1 MSRNVFAD
9 IIGHGGKYGYIGCER
24 ESGFGMRKSIRMTKK
39 KAAAAA
45 VAVITVALVLGGA
58 LFGKENTLYVKADG
72 RPVSISSC
80 TISGSD
86 VVCQLSAGS
95 VPSSDDGKYYIYA
108 DEVYQDGTA
117 GKVVATVNAGAS
129 VTASFPLNYNSA
141 DSNLSR
147 KFLVAVKRGGQM
159 VQVSNEHYI
168 TNPEAIASHTSPRK
182 DTGIKGILPDLT
194 KCSNGELQDLGIQ
207 QIVYN
212 MDLDEICVDAS
223 VPGAIPFAYNGQ
235 TYYFNGGRISN
246 FDSMIKSFNSYGI
259 QVTLVLLNSG
269 QGPYS
274 QDLIHPD
281 AHGAECPS
289 YAMNVA
295 NAAGVDH
302 LKAIAAFLGQHYSG
316 QTGCGQ
322 VDNWIIGNEVN
333 ARTSWWYTNSTS
345 LDYNVNLY
353 VKAFRIFYN
362 EMKSQN
368 ANLRIY
374 NSIDQEWNRKSN
386 PGSFLSKGYLDQ
398 FNYYM
403 VREGNIDWGLS
414 FHPYNSP
421 LYDPYAWNGPAVW
434 VGSTIT
440 TPYITMQNID
450 ILINYMH
457 QSQFLSPSGEVRSIS
472 IAEIGYTSSFGDDK
486 QEASIAYGYLKAASI
501 PDVDAFM
508 LFRQTDDAHEME
520 SHLALGLYDLSGN
533 KKPSYSIYKNL
544 GTANEGVAKARASEI
559 IGMDIDQM
567 ISQNIVWTRG
577 GNGVVQ

>member
-1 MSRNVFAD
+1 MSKD
-9 IIGHGGKYGYIGCER
+9 ER
-24 ESGFGMRKSIRMTKK
+24 EKSYKMKDNSWARRKRV
-39 KAAAAA
+39 AAA
-45 VAVITVALVLGGA
+45 VLTVAVTVVLTLSGA
-58 LFGKENTLYVKADG
+58 LFGKDNTLYVRADG
-72 RPVSISSC
+72 RPISISSC
-80 TISGSD
+80 TISGSN
-86 VVCQLSAGS
+86 VVCQLTASS
-95 VPSSDDGKYYIYA
+95 VVSSDDGKYYIYA

-117 GKVVATVNAGAS
+117 GKVVATVDAGTS

-168 TNPEAIASHTSPRK
+168 TNPEAIAAHTSPRK

-194 KCSNGELQDLGIQ
+194 RCSNGELQDLGIQ

-212 MDLDEICVDAS
+212 IDMDEICVDAS
-223 VPGAIPFAYNGQ
+223 VGGAIPFTYNGQ
-235 TYYFNGGRISN
+235 TYYFNGGRINS
-246 FDSMIKSFNSYGI
+246 FDSMIKTFNSYGM
-259 QVTLVLLNSG
+259 QVTLVLLNGG
-269 QGPYS
+269 QSPYA
-274 QDLIHPD
+274 QDLVHPAAQGGD
-281 AHGAECPS
+281 CPG
-289 YAMNVA
+289 YALNVA
-295 NAAGVDH
+295 DAAGTNH
-302 LKAIAAFLGQHYSG
+302 LKAVGAFLAQRYSG

-322 VDNWIIGNEVN
+322 VDNWIVGNEVN

-345 LDYNVNLY
+345 LDFNVNIY
-353 VKAFRIFYN
+353 AKAFRIIYN

-368 ANLRIY
+368 ANVRIY

-386 PGSFLSKGYLDQ
+386 PGSFLAKAYLDQ

-403 VREGNIDWGLS
+403 IREGNIDWGLS

-434 VGSTIT
+434 VGSGIT
-440 TPYITMQNID
+440 TPYITMQNLD

-457 QSQFLSPSGEVRSIS
+457 QSQFLSPSGQVRSIS
-472 IAEIGYTSSFGDDK
+472 IAEIGYTSSFGNEK
-486 QEASIAYGYLKAASI
+486 QEASIAYGYLKAASL

-520 SHLALGLYDLSGN
+520 SHLAMGLYDLNGN
-533 KKPSYSIYKNL
+533 KKPAYNIYKNL

-577 GNGVVQ
+577 GTGVVQ